1 MEDIVKSR
9 RFVLGDNR
17 DMDTRKSV
25 ALEMDSENHC
35 WELRRETKAG
45 AHLKNVNTQRPE
57 AWETLGAEKQRLA
70 NHTGK

>member
-25 ALEMDSENHC
+25 AVEMNSENHC
-35 WELRRETKAG
+35 WELRRETKAR
-45 AHLKNVNTQRPE
+45 AHLKDTNMQGPE
-57 AWETLGAEKQRLA
+57 V
-70 NHTGK
+70 